1 MFCFGTRKQKN
12 SLSVWH
18 TCTAGGCGETEN
30 LTVPEPFEPG
40 TEAIR
45 QEFLINSRLSASQTP
60 GLKPCVCPGP
70 SGSGTLRFSRLPAD
84 ARRTRMPHAQGV
96 FRTPDSKY
104 YFPFSA
110 SYAATVPSSVA
121 SLNKYVCPSRVS
133 TIRNTSFCGFRQRY
147 PFPCPS
153 IL

>member
-1 MFCFGTRKQKN
+1 MFKIRRTKN

-60 GLKPCVCPGP
+60 GLKPCVCPDP
-70 SGSGTLRFSRLPAD
+70 SGPGTLRFSRLPAD

-96 FRTPDSKY
+96 FLFSGAETEHTILTARKKHGKMSKIQKL
-104 YFPFSA
+104 SEKW
-110 SYAATVPSSVA
+110 SRDRGK
-121 SLNKYVCPSRVS
+121 KYEV
-133 TIRNTSFCGFRQRY
+133 
-147 PFPCPS
+147 
-153 IL
+153 